1 MVGRL
6 YRTLNCTEYLE
17 GKRHPAP
24 ALKLTLYNVIGEK
37 ILENL
42 KVPIDTGYEGSI
54 MLTTKLYQVF
64 QIAELPR
71 ILWRNYRTLTGAI
84 TMRIAR
90 AIIEI
95 DDIKFE
101 CFVESPLF
109 GKGKTPHRTRTV
121 KQTNNNNGWRKKTS
135 MHRQIGSIQQSLRKI
150 HNLMG

>member
-1 MVGRL
+1 MVGRI
-6 YRTLNCTEYLE
+6 YRALTCTEYLE

-54 MLTTKLYQVF
+54 MLTTELYQAF

-71 ILWRNYRTLTGAI
+71 TLWRNYRTLTGAI

-95 DDIKFE
+95 DDMKFE

-109 GKGKTPHRTRTV
+109 GKGKLLIGRELLNRLTIIMHGER
-121 KQTNNNNGWRKKTS
+121 KQTCIGKLEASNNP
-135 MHRQIGSIQQSLRKI
+135 
-150 HNLMG
+150 